1 MGRSGFR
8 AMNEKREEEPTKKI
22 EITQAEPVAQGDEE
36 HAEKKDKAAEKSP
49 EKMTKKEL
57 LQEINDLQEESKK
70 NYDLYLRSQAE
81 MENIKKR
88 NKKDKE
94 EWIRYSNENLI
105 KQMLPVID
113 NLEKAISHSHNENPL
128 DALREG
134 VELTL
139 KGLKDNL
146 VKSGL
151 EEVKAKGERFDPSFH
166 QAVSEQGDEGV
177 EAGIILHELQKGY
190 TLYDRLLRPA
200 MVVVSKGNPSSATT
214 DHKTPENACEE

>member
-1 MGRSGFR
+1 
-8 AMNEKREEEPTKKI
+8 MNEKREEEPTKKI

-36 HAEKKDKAAEKSP
+36 HAEKKDKAAKKSP

-57 LQEINDLQEESKK
+57 FQEIKDLQEESKK

-94 EWIRYSNENLI
+94 AWIRYSNENLI

-166 QAVSEQGDEGV
+166 QAVSEQEDEGV

>member
-1 MGRSGFR
+1 
-8 AMNEKREEEPTKKI
+8 MNEKREEEPAKKI
-22 EITQAEPVAQGDEE
+22 EITEAEPATQGDEE
-36 HAEKKDKAAEKSP
+36 QAKKSDKAAEKSP
-49 EKMTKKEL
+49 EKMTKKEI
-57 LQEINDLQEESKK
+57 LQEIKDLQEESKK

-88 NKKDKE
+88 NKKEKE

-105 KQMLPVID
+105 KQILPVID

-128 DALREG
+128 NALREG

-151 EEVKAKGERFDPSFH
+151 EEVKAQGERFDPCFH
-166 QAVSEQGDEGV
+166 QAVSEQADEGV

-200 MVVVSKGNPSSATT
+200 MVVVSKGSPGNTTT
-214 DHKTPENACEE
+214 DQKIPENACEE

>member
-1 MGRSGFR
+1 
-8 AMNEKREEEPTKKI
+8 MNEKREEELTNKI

-36 HAEKKDKAAEKSP
+36 HAEKKDMAAEKSP

-57 LQEINDLQEESKK
+57 FQEIKDLQEESKK

-94 EWIRYSNENLI
+94 AWIRYSNENLI

-146 VKSGL
+146 EKSGL

-166 QAVSEQGDEGV
+166 QAVSEQEDEGI

-200 MVVVSKGNPSSATT
+200 MVVVSKGNPGSATT

>member
-1 MGRSGFR
+1 
-8 AMNEKREEEPTKKI
+8 MNEKREEEPAKKI
-22 EITQAEPVAQGDEE
+22 KITEAEPATQGDEE
-36 HAEKKDKAAEKSP
+36 QAKKSDKAAEKSP
-49 EKMTKKEL
+49 EKMTKKEI
-57 LQEINDLQEESKK
+57 LQEIKDLQEESKK

-88 NKKDKE
+88 NKKEKE

-105 KQMLPVID
+105 KQILPVID
-113 NLEKAISHSHNENPL
+113 NLEQAISHSHNENPL
-128 DALREG
+128 NALREG

-151 EEVKAKGERFDPSFH
+151 EEVKAQGERFDPCFH
-166 QAVSEQGDEGV
+166 QAVSEQADEGV

-190 TLYDRLLRPA
+190 TLYNRLLRPA
-200 MVVVSKGNPSSATT
+200 MVVVSKGSPGNTTT
-214 DHKTPENACEE
+214 DQKTPENACEE

>member
-1 MGRSGFR
+1 
-8 AMNEKREEEPTKKI
+8 MNEKREEEPTKKI

-49 EKMTKKEL
+49 GKMTKKEF
-57 LQEINDLQEESKK
+57 LQEIKDLHEESKK

-88 NKKDKE
+88 NKKEKE

-151 EEVKAKGERFDPSFH
+151 EEVKAKGERFDPCFH
-166 QAVSEQGDEGV
+166 QAVSEQEDEGV

-200 MVVVSKGNPSSATT
+200 MVVVSKANPGSTTT

>member
-8 AMNEKREEEPTKKI
+8 AMNEKREEEPAKKI
-22 EITQAEPVAQGDEE
+22 EITEAEPATQGDEE
-36 HAEKKDKAAEKSP
+36 QAKKSDKAAEKSP
-49 EKMTKKEL
+49 EKMTKKEI
-57 LQEINDLQEESKK
+57 LQEIKDLQEESKK

-88 NKKDKE
+88 NKKEKE

-105 KQMLPVID
+105 KQILPVID

-128 DALREG
+128 NALREG

-151 EEVKAKGERFDPSFH
+151 EEVKAQGERFDPCFH
-166 QAVSEQGDEGV
+166 QAVSEQADEGV

-200 MVVVSKGNPSSATT
+200 MVVVSKGSPGNTTT
-214 DHKTPENACEE
+214 DQKIPENACEE

>member
-8 AMNEKREEEPTKKI
+8 AMNEKREEEPAKKI
-22 EITQAEPVAQGDEE
+22 EITEAEPATQGDEE
-36 HAEKKDKAAEKSP
+36 QAKKSDKAAEKSP
-49 EKMTKKEL
+49 EKMTKKEI
-57 LQEINDLQEESKK
+57 LQEIKDLQEESKK

-88 NKKDKE
+88 NKKEKE

-105 KQMLPVID
+105 KQILPVID

-128 DALREG
+128 NALREG

-139 KGLKDNL
+139 KGLNDNL

-151 EEVKAKGERFDPSFH
+151 EEVKAQGERFDPCFH
-166 QAVSEQGDEGV
+166 QAVSEQADEGV

-200 MVVVSKGNPSSATT
+200 MVVVSKGSPGNTTT
-214 DHKTPENACEE
+214 DQKIPENACEE

>member
-1 MGRSGFR
+1 
-8 AMNEKREEEPTKKI
+8 MNEKREEEPAKKI
-22 EITQAEPVAQGDEE
+22 KITEAEPATQGDEE
-36 HAEKKDKAAEKSP
+36 QAKKSDKAAEKSP
-49 EKMTKKEL
+49 EKMTKKEI
-57 LQEINDLQEESKK
+57 LQEIKDLQEESKK

-88 NKKDKE
+88 NKKEKE

-128 DALREG
+128 NALREG

-151 EEVKAKGERFDPSFH
+151 EEVKAQGERFDPCFH
-166 QAVSEQGDEGV
+166 QAVSEQADEGV

-190 TLYDRLLRPA
+190 TLYNRLLRPA
-200 MVVVSKGNPSSATT
+200 MVVVSKGSPGNTTT
-214 DHKTPENACEE
+214 DQKTPENACEE